1 MNLYIG
7 LYGFGLIRDIRH
19 MIKHYLITSKS
30 PNSIPY
36 LSQLLSKI
44 QLSVEIAIDIIVKEK
59 DKSWEI
65 KKYIISLF
73 EILIVFFKFRE
84 LQQLKS
90 KDIDFYLSSDLY
102 YSEVLMIDEEKYNS
116 KLKEHNDI
124 TNNNISIKNQKSKEM
139 FKQISAKFL
148 IPEKILNELNK
159 KSNSKLTFKEDNKDC
174 IIKIDHIAEERS
186 KQNDGNAVLLIFSML
201 RQKESRKELLFIIKP
216 LVYLLSIF
224 HFSRDSSYPTIINI
238 ILDILTKGKRTNNLE
253 GTFSQK
259 YLFNLEQAK
268 RSSKYVIYLL
278 RNPIFSYFTKPILKK
293 IFSTIRL
300 SDSFSS
306 SIIGLLENLYLH
318 YLIN

>member
-44 QLSVEIAIDIIVKEK
+44 QLSIEIAIDIIVKEK
-59 DKSWEI
+59 EKSWEI
-65 KKYIISLF
+65 KKYIITLF
-73 EILIVFFKFRE
+73 EVLIVFFKFRE

-90 KDIDFYLSSDLY
+90 KDFDFYLSSDLY
-102 YSEVLMIDEEKYNS
+102 YSEVLMIDEDKYNS
-116 KLKEHNDI
+116 KLKEHKDI
-124 TNNNISIKNQKSKEM
+124 TNEFSIKNKKSKEM
-139 FKQISAKFL
+139 FKPISSKFL
-148 IPEKILNELNK
+148 IPEKILKEANK
-159 KSNSKLTFKEDNKDC
+159 KSNSKLTFKEDNKEC
-174 IIKIDHIAEERS
+174 IIKVDHTAEDKNKEN
-186 KQNDGNAVLLIFSML
+186 QENVVLLILSML

-224 HFSRDSSYPTIINI
+224 QFSKDSTYPTIII
-238 ILDILTKGKRTNNLE
+238 FILDILTKGKRTNNLE

-278 RNPIFSYFTKPILKK
+278 RNPIFSYFTKPILQKL
-293 IFSTIRL
+293 FSIIRL

-318 YLIN
+318 YLIK